1 MSWSKIFSEKKRSS
15 QEEPDLSQSQE
26 QQEPKHEISDSEPR
40 TSDDSSKHIYGAKS
54 LGVKRIEAIS
64 AQFTG
69 LDKIVLFFS
78 IFLVAY
84 AYGLDGTIRYT
95 YQPLATASFSQHSLL
110 ATVTVL
116 RSIIGAAAQP
126 AAAKIADVFGRVELV
141 IIGIFFY
148 ALGTIVEA
156 VSTGVSSFAAGAVLY
171 QVGYTVIMLLAEVL
185 IADLTSLRS
194 RLFFSYLP
202 AAPFL
207 INTWV
212 SGDVT
217 AAVLAK
223 AGWRWGVGMWA
234 LIFPVCAMPLL
245 ITLLLAGRRADR
257 AGKLASF
264 KTPFQALGWKQF
276 LIELFL
282 QLDVVGIILIIAVF
296 SLILVPLTLAGGVKE
311 TWKTAHIIAP
321 LVIGVFTIPVF
332 ILWEKNCKHPMVPFR
347 LLKDRGVWSALLVAI
362 MLNTAWYMQGDY
374 LYTVLIVA
382 FGESVKSATR
392 ITSLYSFVSVI
403 TGLITGIV
411 VRFVHYLKP
420 FIVAGTA
427 LFTVAFGLL
436 IHYRG
441 GTGGANHSGIIGAQ
455 VLLGIAGGLFPYT
468 AQASIQAATKHEHVA
483 VITGLYLAN
492 YYVGGAFGNAISGAI
507 WTQVLPGK
515 LASHLS
521 LVTSDAALAVSAY
534 GNPFAFIEEFPVGT
548 PERGAVIASY
558 QETQRLLCITG
569 ICLSVPLIVFGLLTR
584 NPKLGKEQSLKD
596 AERFDSSVESV
607 VEPVERGEVVE
618 GEKVGN

>member
-1 MSWSKIFSEKKRSS
+1 MSWSKIFSEKQR
-15 QEEPDLSQSQE
+15 EPE
-26 QQEPKHEISDSEPR
+26 QEPKHEVSDSEPR

-69 LDKIVLFFS
+69 LDRIILFCS

-110 ATVTVL
+110 ATITVL
-116 RSIIGAAAQP
+116 RSIIAAAAQP

-141 IIGIFFY
+141 IIAIIFY
-148 ALGTIVEA
+148 VVGTIVEA
-156 VSTGVSSFAAGAVLY
+156 TSNGVTAFAAGAVIY

-185 IADLTSLRS
+185 IGDLTSLRS
-194 RLFFSYLP
+194 RLFFSYIP
-202 AAPFL
+202 AAPFI

-217 AAVLAK
+217 SAVLK
-223 AGWRWGVGMWA
+223 DSNWRWGVGMWA
-234 LIFPVCAMPLL
+234 IIFPICAMPLL

-257 AGKLASF
+257 AGTLASF
-264 KTPFQALGWKQF
+264 KTPFQALGWKQ
-276 LIELFL
+276 LAIELFW
-282 QLDVVGIILIIAVF
+282 QLDVIGIILIIAVF
-296 SLILVPLTLAGGVKE
+296 ALILVPLTLAGGVKE
-311 TWKTAHIIAP
+311 TWKTAKIIAP
-321 LVIGVFTIPVF
+321 LVFGVLTIPIF

-382 FGESVKSATR
+382 FDESVKSATR
-392 ITSLYSFVSVI
+392 ISSLYSFVSVI
-403 TGLITGIV
+403 TGIITGVV
-411 VRFVHYLKP
+411 VRFVRYLKP
-420 FIVAGTA
+420 FIVVGTA

-436 IHYRG
+436 IHFRG

-455 VLLGIAGGLFPYT
+455 ILLGIAGGLFPYT
-468 AQASIQAATKHEHVA
+468 TQASIQAATKHEHLA
-483 VITGLYLAN
+483 VITALFLAN
-492 YYVGGAFGNAISGAI
+492 YSVGGAFGNAISGAI
-507 WTQVLPGK
+507 WTQVLPSK
-515 LASHLS
+515 LASKLS
-521 LVTSDAALAVSAY
+521 AVTPDASIAVSAY
-534 GNPFAFIEEFPVGT
+534 GDPFTFIASYAVGT
-548 PERGAVIASY
+548 PERAAVIGAY

-584 NPKLGKEQSLKD
+584 NPKLGKEQSLVD
-596 AERFDSSVESV
+596 AEKFGGSSESV
-607 VEPVERGEVVE
+607 VATDAREREAEVVE
-618 GEKVGN
+618 GEKVLDSR

>member
-1 MSWSKIFSEKKRSS
+1 MSWSKIFSEKQR
-15 QEEPDLSQSQE
+15 EPE
-26 QQEPKHEISDSEPR
+26 QEPKHEVSDSEPR

-69 LDKIVLFFS
+69 LDRIILFCS

-110 ATVTVL
+110 ATITVL
-116 RSIIGAAAQP
+116 RSIIAAAAQP

-141 IIGIFFY
+141 IIAIIFY
-148 ALGTIVEA
+148 VVGTIVEA
-156 VSTGVSSFAAGAVLY
+156 TSNGVTAFAAGAVIY

-185 IADLTSLRS
+185 IGDLTSLRS
-194 RLFFSYLP
+194 RLFFSYIP
-202 AAPFL
+202 AAPFI

-217 AAVLAK
+217 SAVLK
-223 AGWRWGVGMWA
+223 DSNWRWGVGMWA
-234 LIFPVCAMPLL
+234 IIFPICAMPLL

-257 AGKLASF
+257 AGTLASF
-264 KTPFQALGWKQF
+264 KTPFQALGWKQ
-276 LIELFL
+276 LAIELFW
-282 QLDVVGIILIIAVF
+282 QLDVIGIILIIAVF
-296 SLILVPLTLAGGVKE
+296 ALILVPLTLAGGVKE
-311 TWKTAHIIAP
+311 TWKTAKIIAP
-321 LVIGVFTIPVF
+321 LVFGVLTIPIF

-382 FGESVKSATR
+382 FDESVKSATR
-392 ITSLYSFVSVI
+392 ISSLYSFVSVI
-403 TGLITGIV
+403 TGIITGVV
-411 VRFVHYLKP
+411 VRFVRYLKP
-420 FIVAGTA
+420 FIVVGTA

-436 IHYRG
+436 IHFRG

-468 AQASIQAATKHEHVA
+468 TQASIQAATKHEHLA
-483 VITGLYLAN
+483 VITALFLAN
-492 YYVGGAFGNAISGAI
+492 YSVGGAFGNAISGAI
-507 WTQVLPGK
+507 WTQVLPSK
-515 LASHLS
+515 LASKLS
-521 LVTSDAALAVSAY
+521 AVTPDASIAVSAY
-534 GNPFAFIEEFPVGT
+534 GDPFTFIASYAVGT
-548 PERGAVIASY
+548 PERAAVIGAY

-584 NPKLGKEQSLKD
+584 NPKLGKEQSLVD
-596 AERFDSSVESV
+596 AERFDGSVESV
-607 VEPVERGEVVE
+607 AAEAREPEVVE
-618 GEKVGN
+618 GEKVLR

>member
-1 MSWSKIFSEKKRSS
+1 MSSPEIIHSNKELD
-15 QEEPDLSQSQE
+15 QGPD
-26 QQEPKHEISDSEPR
+26 HDVSDSEPR
-40 TSDDSSKHIYGAKS
+40 ISDDSSKHIYGSKS

-69 LDKIVLFFS
+69 LDRIILFCS

-84 AYGLDGTIRYT
+84 CYGLDGTIRYT
-95 YQPLATASFSQHSLL
+95 YQPYATASFSQHSLL
-110 ATVTVL
+110 ATITVL

-141 IIGIFFY
+141 IIAIVFY
-148 ALGTIVEA
+148 VIGTIVEA
-156 VSTGVSSFAAGAVLY
+156 TSNSVAHFAAGAVIY
-171 QVGYTVIMLLAEVL
+171 QVGYTIIMLLAEVL

-194 RLFFSYLP
+194 RLFFSYIP
-202 AAPFL
+202 AAPFI

-217 AAVLAK
+217 AAVLK
-223 AGWRWGVGMWA
+223 STDWKWGVGMWA
-234 LIFPVCAMPLL
+234 IIFPVCAMPLL

-257 AGKLASF
+257 AGTLASF
-264 KTPFQALGWKQF
+264 KTPFQALGFTQ
-276 LIELFL
+276 LAIELFW
-282 QLDVVGIILIIAVF
+282 QLDVIGIILIVAVF
-296 SLILVPLTLAGGVKE
+296 SLILVPLTLAGGVTA
-311 TWKTAHIIAP
+311 TWKTGKTIAP
-321 LVIGVFTIPVF
+321 LVIGVLTIPVF
-332 ILWEKNCKHPMVPFR
+332 VLWEKNCKHPMVPFH
-347 LLKDRGVWSALLVAI
+347 LLKDRGVWSALCIAI

-374 LYTVLIVA
+374 LYTVLVVA
-382 FGESVKSATR
+382 FDESVKSATR

-441 GTGGANHSGIIGAQ
+441 GTGDSSHSGVIGAQ

-483 VITGLYLAN
+483 VITALYLAN

-507 WTQVLPGK
+507 WTQVLPSKLSTK
-515 LASHLS
+515 LA
-521 LVTSDAALAVSAY
+521 LVTSNTTLATNAY
-534 GNPFAFIEEFPVGT
+534 ANPFDFVDLYAVGT
-548 PERGAVIASY
+548 PERGAVIDAY
-558 QETQRLLCITG
+558 QETQKLLCITG

-584 NPKLGKEQSLKD
+584 NPKLGKDQSLKD
-596 AERFDSSVESV
+596 AEGGPSGSEESV
-607 VEPVERGEVVE
+607 VATGEPVVVE
-618 GEKVGN
+618 GEKFEGKI

>member
-1 MSWSKIFSEKKRSS
+1 
-15 QEEPDLSQSQE
+15 
-26 QQEPKHEISDSEPR
+26 
-40 TSDDSSKHIYGAKS
+40 
-54 LGVKRIEAIS
+54 
-64 AQFTG
+64 
-69 LDKIVLFFS
+69 
-78 IFLVAY
+78 
-84 AYGLDGTIRYT
+84 
-95 YQPLATASFSQHSLL
+95 
-110 ATVTVL
+110 
-116 RSIIGAAAQP
+116 
-126 AAAKIADVFGRVELV
+126 
-141 IIGIFFY
+141 
-148 ALGTIVEA
+148 
-156 VSTGVSSFAAGAVLY
+156 
-171 QVGYTVIMLLAEVL
+171 MLLAEVL

-207 INTWV
+207 VSSPPPPNPYTTTNSHNQINTWV

-234 LIFPVCAMPLL
+234 LIFPICAMPLL

-257 AGKLASF
+257 AGTLASF

-441 GTGGANHSGIIGAQ
+441 GTGGANHAGIIGAQ

-468 AQASIQAATKHEHVA
+468 AQASIQAATKHER
-483 VITGLYLAN
+483 TSPPN
-492 YYVGGAFGNAISGAI
+492 FPPS
-507 WTQVLPGK
+507 
-515 LASHLS
+515 LS
-521 LVTSDAALAVSAY
+521 T
-534 GNPFAFIEEFPVGT
+534 
-548 PERGAVIASY
+548 
-558 QETQRLLCITG
+558 
-569 ICLSVPLIVFGLLTR
+569 
-584 NPKLGKEQSLKD
+584 K
-596 AERFDSSVESV
+596 
-607 VEPVERGEVVE
+607 
-618 GEKVGN
+618 